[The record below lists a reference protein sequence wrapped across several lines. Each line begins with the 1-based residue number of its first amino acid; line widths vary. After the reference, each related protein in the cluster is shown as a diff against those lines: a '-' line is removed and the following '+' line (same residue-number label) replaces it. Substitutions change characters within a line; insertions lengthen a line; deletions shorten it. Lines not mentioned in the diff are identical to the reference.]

1 MITESFVRWA
11 GGKSWLVPHIKKLIA
26 PIQINHYHEP
36 FLGGAAT
43 FFALDLPRRSYL
55 SDVND
60 DLINAYLQIKESPEE
75 VIQRLDGFQNT
86 NVSLA
91 DLKQVSISGNHWT
104 SLFEPIITRPEED
117 KLSGGKEA
125 KTEWLTKIET
135 IERKMQ
141 NQNYSVSVQDFEF
154 IKSIHAWLCAPKI

>member
-1 MITESFVRWA
+1 MI
-11 GGKSWLVPHIKKLIA
+11 L
-26 PIQINHYHEP
+26 
-36 FLGGAAT
+36 
-43 FFALDLPRRSYL
+43 ALPKPVYTKAKQQADDHNYELARSNL
-55 SDVND
+55 
-60 DLINAYLQIKESPEE
+60 AYDAEE
-75 VIQRLDGFQNT
+75 VSLWDY
-86 NVSLA
+86 VSLA